1 MRKLLFN
8 LALTALM
15 ALLLAATAN
24 AARVEMELVRPDGI
38 VHIDPINVLAHPKSL
53 DGKTIALKWSSKP
66 NGDIMLNRVAEL
78 IAKEYPTAKV
88 IKTWEGQ
95 SSGTTGTLGATGSLL
110 VGWSTGKA
118 RSVEMAKAMQALKPD
133 LVIGGQGD

>member
-15 ALLLAATAN
+15 ALLLAAAAN

-38 VHIDPINVLAHPKSL
+38 VHIDPINVLPHPKSL

-66 NGDIMLNRVAEL
+66 NGDIMLSRVAEL

-95 SSGTTGTLGATGSLL
+95 ASGATGTLGATGSLL

>member
-1 MRKLLFN
+1 MRKLSGKLILSA
-8 LALTALM
+8 LAV
-15 ALLLAATAN
+15 LLLAAQAN
-24 AARVEMELVRPDGI
+24 AARVEVELSRPDGI
-38 VHIDPINVLAHPKSL
+38 VHIDPIDVLPHPKSL

-78 IAKEYPTAKV
+78 IAKEYPKTKV
-88 IKTWEGQ
+88 IKTWENQ
-95 SSGTTGTLGATGSLL
+95 NSGTTGTLGATKSLL

-118 RSVEMAKAMQALKPD
+118 RSVQMAKAMKDLNPD